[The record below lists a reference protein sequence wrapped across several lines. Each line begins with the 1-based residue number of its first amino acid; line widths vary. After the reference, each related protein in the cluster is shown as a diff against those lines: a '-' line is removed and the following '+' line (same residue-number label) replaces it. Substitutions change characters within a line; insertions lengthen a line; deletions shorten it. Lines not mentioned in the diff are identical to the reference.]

1 MVTRLVYCNNDE
13 KVTIEDVAAGN
24 GAVENLKELGI
35 YLKDEISISENI
47 ESKGPI
53 KINKNDRK
61 ILIGRKLA
69 EKILVNS
76 ISEQILPLSK
86 IKIGDKV
93 EVVKMNSDGE
103 IRYRLLDMGLI
114 KGVKLKIIRVAPLG
128 DPIEVEMSGFNL
140 TLRLNEAESILVKP
154 VEIEKNKRKK
164 FSLFS

>member
-1 MVTRLVYCNNDE
+1 MVTRLVYCNVNE
-13 KVTIEDVAAGN
+13 NVVIEDVVAGN

-35 YLKDEISISENI
+35 YLKDEISVIKNT

-53 KINKNDRK
+53 QINKNDRK

-76 ISEQILPLSK
+76 VSEQVLPLSH

-114 KGVKLKIIRVAPLG
+114 KGVKLKVIRVAPLG
-128 DPIEVEMSGFNL
+128 DPIEIEMSGFNL

-164 FSLFS
+164 FSIFS

>member
-1 MVTRLVYCNNDE
+1 MVTRLIYCSNNE
-13 KVTIEDVAAGN
+13 KVVIEDVAAGN
-24 GAVENLKELGI
+24 GAIENLKELGI
-35 YLKDEISISENI
+35 YPKDEVFITKNI

-53 KINKNDRK
+53 HIKKNERNVV
-61 ILIGRKLA
+61 IGRKLA
-69 EKILVNS
+69 EKVLVNS
-76 ISEQILPLSK
+76 FLEQVLPLSQ

-114 KGVKLKIIRVAPLG
+114 KGVMLKMIRTAPLG

-140 TLRLNEAESILVKP
+140 TLRLNEAKSILVKP

-164 FSLFS
+164 FSIFS